1 MWQGLQ
7 SITDYKK
14 KTSPVT
20 DQDVLLP
27 GRLNNFF
34 ARFEDNTVP
43 LTRPATKTCSLS
55 FTAAEVS
62 KTFKRVNPRK
72 AAGPNGI
79 PSRALRACADQLAG
93 VFTDI
98 FNQSLSQSAV
108 PTCFK
113 RATIVP
119 VPKKAKVTELN
130 DNRPVVRMLFI
141 DYSSAFNTI
150 VPSKLVIKLE
160 TLGLDPA
167 LCNWVLD
174 FLTGRPQVVSVGNN
188 ISTPLILNTGAP
200 QGCVLSPLLYSL
212 FTHDCVATH
221 ASNSIIKFA
230 DDTTVVGLITKNDET
245 AYREEVRALGV
256 WCQENNLTLNVNK
269 TKEMI
274 VDSRKRQREHPPIH
288 IDGTV
293 VERVASYKFLGI
305 HITDKLNWSTH
316 TDSIVKKAQ
325 QRLFNLRRLK
335 KLVLSPKALTN
346 FYRCTIESILA
357 GCITAWYGNCSAHN
371 RKALQRVVRSAQR
384 ITGGK
389 LPALQDTYTTRC
401 HRKAIKIIKDHNHL
415 SHCLFTP
422 LSSRRRGQYRYIKAG
437 TERLKNSFYLK
448 AIRLLN
454 SHH

>member
-1 MWQGLQ
+1 MYSALGLGWLGRLMSHIRPIIDKAHATLPKTACTGPEDCTRTTAFNQGKATGNMFEYKQCSYSLRKAIKQAKRQYRDKVESQFNGSDTRGMWQGLQ

-14 KTSPVT
+14 KTSPVA
-20 DQDVLLP
+20 DHDVLLP
-27 GRLNNFF
+27 DKLNNFF

-43 LTRPATKTCSLS
+43 PTRPATKTCGLT
-55 FTAAEVS
+55 FTAANVR
-62 KTFKRVNPRK
+62 KTFKCVNPRK
-72 AAGPNGI
+72 AAGPDGI
-79 PSRALRACADQLAG
+79 PGRVLRACADQLAG

-130 DNRPVVRMLFI
+130 DYRPVALTSVIMKCFERLVKDHITSILPDTLDPLQFAYRPNRSTDDAIAITLHTALTHLDKRNTYVRMLFI

-174 FLTGRPQVVSVGNN
+174 FLTGRSQVVRVGNN

-212 FTHDCVATH
+212 FTHDCVAKH

-230 DDTTVVGLITKNDET
+230 DDTTVVGLITNNDET

-256 WCQENNLTLNVNK
+256 WCQENNLSLNVSK

-274 VDSRKRQREHPPIH
+274 VDFRKQEREHPPIH
-288 IDGTV
+288 IEGTV
-293 VERVASYKFLGI
+293 VE
-305 HITDKLNWSTH
+305 
-316 TDSIVKKAQ
+316 
-325 QRLFNLRRLK
+325 
-335 KLVLSPKALTN
+335 
-346 FYRCTIESILA
+346 
-357 GCITAWYGNCSAHN
+357 
-371 RKALQRVVRSAQR
+371 
-384 ITGGK
+384 
-389 LPALQDTYTTRC
+389 
-401 HRKAIKIIKDHNHL
+401 
-415 SHCLFTP
+415 
-422 LSSRRRGQYRYIKAG
+422 
-437 TERLKNSFYLK
+437 
-448 AIRLLN
+448 
-454 SHH
+454 